1 MAARKRFELDILCP
15 NCGATGNARVS
26 RNDGPDPAD
35 AAFRVDEYPPGFSEE
50 KRSASRHETVVE
62 CRCGQVFYLL

>member
-1 MAARKRFELDILCP
+1 MATRNRFELDILCP
-15 NCGATGNARVS
+15 SCGATGNARVS
-26 RNDGPDPAD
+26 ENDGLDPAD

-50 KRSASRHETVVE
+50 KRSASRHGTLVA